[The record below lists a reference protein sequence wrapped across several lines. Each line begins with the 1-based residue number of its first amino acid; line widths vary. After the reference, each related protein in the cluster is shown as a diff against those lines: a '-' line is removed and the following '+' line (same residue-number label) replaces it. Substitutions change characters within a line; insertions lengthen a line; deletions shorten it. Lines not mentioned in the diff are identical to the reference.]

1 MGVVLGTL
9 APPAVLFSRHLW
21 VNWPFWLVFVTRGR
35 SKYIFSAF
43 MMDCFLGGSGPMFRA
58 IPEKLLGEAASSY
71 GFVNP
76 LFGFKDDAMPSTV
89 CKSRPQAA
97 LGTA

>member
-1 MGVVLGTL
+1 
-9 APPAVLFSRHLW
+9 
-21 VNWPFWLVFVTRGR
+21 
-35 SKYIFSAF
+35 
-43 MMDCFLGGSGPMFRA
+43 MFRA

-71 GFVNP
+71 GSVNP

-97 LGTA
+97 LGDR